1 MNKWLGV
8 AVATLIASGAFA
20 QQEQAGA
27 ADFIACQDAVKKND
41 FDGMIASCEKA
52 LSANADLFLGNYYL
66 GYAYKAKKRY
76 DKCGANFETFIQKVG
91 DNDKAADM
99 INNSNRECGLCLA
112 RGSSPTKAT
121 SYLQKAA
128 SAKPNDTEVQF
139 FLGITQMRAN
149 REGAAEQAFAKVI
162 QLDPT
167 LAPRAYYY
175 AGRINFNEQDWAKAT
190 QRLEK
195 YLELKPDDTFAADSH
210 FMVGSMAV
218 RGAEDSPDAAAAHQK
233 AISHLTLFLEA
244 KPDAPQ
250 SPQAHYILGSLAAQ
264 AEDNAAAKTHFERYL
279 ELEPNGA
286 QADEVKQFLADLSEA
301 EAGN

>member
-1 MNKWLGV
+1 MNKWLGL
-8 AVATLIASGAFA
+8 AVATLIAGGAFA

-27 ADFIACQDAVKKND
+27 ADFRTCQEAVKKND
-41 FDGMIASCEKA
+41 FDAVIASCEKA
-52 LSANADLFLGNYYL
+52 LSANADLFASNYYL
-66 GYAYKAKKRY
+66 GYAYRSKKRY
-76 DKCGANFETFIQKVG
+76 DKCAANFDTFIQKVG
-91 DNDKAADM
+91 DNADAADM
-99 INNSNRECGLCLA
+99 INNSNREGGLCYA
-112 RGSSPTKAT
+112 RGSTPAKAT

-128 SAKPNDTEVQF
+128 STKPNDTEVQF
-139 FLGITQMRAN
+139 FLGITQMRAK
-149 REGAAEQAFAKVI
+149 RENEAEQAFAKVI

-167 LAPRAYYY
+167 LHRAYYY
-175 AGRINFNEQDWAKAT
+175 AGRINFNQQDWAKAT

-218 RGAEDSPDAAAAHQK
+218 RGAESSPDAAAANQK
-233 AISHLTLFLEA
+233 AITHLTLFLEA

-264 AEDNAAAKTHFERYL
+264 AEDIAAAKTHFERYL
-279 ELEPNGA
+279 ELEPNGP
-286 QADEVKQFLADLSEA
+286 QADEIKKFLADLSEA

>member
-8 AVATLIASGAFA
+8 AVATLIAGGAFA

-27 ADFIACQDAVKKND
+27 TDFRACQEAVKKND
-41 FDGMIASCEKA
+41 FDGIIASCEKA

-66 GYAYKAKKRY
+66 GYAYRAKKGY
-76 DKCGANFETFIQKVG
+76 DKCAANFDTFLQKIG
-91 DNDKAADM
+91 TNAEAADM
-99 INNSNRECGLCLA
+99 INNSTREAGLCYA

-121 SYLQKAA
+121 SYLEKAA
-128 SAKPNDTEVQF
+128 SAKPNDTQVQLA
-139 FLGITQMRAN
+139 LGITQMRAK
-149 REGAAEQAFAKVI
+149 REGAAEKAFAKVI

-167 LAPRAYYY
+167 RHRPYYY
-175 AGRINFNEQDWAKAT
+175 AGRINFNQQDWAKAT

-218 RGAEDSPDAAAAHQK
+218 RGAEDSADAAAANQK
-233 AISHLTLFLEA
+233 AVTHLTLFLKA

-264 AEDNAAAKTHFERYL
+264 AEDDSAAKTHFERYL

-286 QADEVKQFLADLSEA
+286 QADEVKKFLADLSEG

>member
-8 AVATLIASGAFA
+8 AVATLIAGGAFA

-27 ADFIACQDAVKKND
+27 ADFRACQEAVGKND
-41 FDGMIASCEKA
+41 FDSVIASCEKA
-52 LSANADLFLGNYYL
+52 LAADAKLFASNYYL
-66 GYAYKAKKRY
+66 GYAYRAKKRY
-76 DKCGANFETFIQKVG
+76 DECAQNFETFIQKVG
-91 DNDKAADM
+91 DNDEAADM
-99 INNSNRECGLCLA
+99 INNSNREGGLCYA
-112 RGSSPTKAT
+112 RGATPTKAT
-121 SYLQKAA
+121 SYLEKAA
-128 SAKPNDTEVQF
+128 SAKPNDTEVHF
-139 FLGITQMRAN
+139 FLGITQMRAK
-149 REGAAEQAFAKVI
+149 RESAAEQAFAKVI

-167 LAPRAYYY
+167 LHRAYYY
-175 AGRINFNEQDWAKAT
+175 AGRINFNQQSWAKAT

-218 RGAEDSPDAAAAHQK
+218 RGAESSPDAAAANQK
-233 AISHLTLFLEA
+233 AVTHLTLFLEA

-264 AEDNAAAKTHFERYL
+264 AEDNAAAITHFERYL

-286 QADEVKQFLADLSEA
+286 QADEVKKFLADLSEA

>member
-1 MNKWLGV
+1 MNKWLGL
-8 AVATLIASGAFA
+8 AVATLIAGAAFA

-27 ADFIACQDAVKKND
+27 ADFRACQEAVGKND
-41 FDGMIASCEKA
+41 FDAVIASCEKA
-52 LSANADLFLGNYYL
+52 LSANADLYASNYYL
-66 GYAYKAKKRY
+66 GYAYRSKKRY
-76 DKCGANFETFIQKVG
+76 DKCAANFETFIQKVG
-91 DNDKAADM
+91 DNDEAADM
-99 INNSNRECGLCLA
+99 INNSNREGGLCFA
-112 RGSSPTKAT
+112 RGATPAKAI
-121 SYLQKAA
+121 SYLEKAA

-139 FLGITQMRAN
+139 FLGITQMRAK
-149 REGAAEQAFAKVI
+149 REGEAEQAFAKVI

-167 LAPRAYYY
+167 RHRPYYY
-175 AGRINFNEQDWAKAT
+175 AGRINFNQQDWAKAS

-218 RGAEDSPDAAAAHQK
+218 RGAEDSPDAAAANQK
-233 AISHLTLFLEA
+233 AVTHLTLFLEA

-264 AEDNAAAKTHFERYL
+264 AEDNAAAITHFKRYL

-286 QADEVKQFLADLSEA
+286 QADEVKKFLADLSEA

>member
-1 MNKWLGV
+1 MNKWLGL
-8 AVATLIASGAFA
+8 AVATLIAGAAFA

-27 ADFIACQDAVKKND
+27 ADFRACQEAVGTND
-41 FDGMIASCEKA
+41 FDTVITSCEKA
-52 LSANADLFLGNYYL
+52 LSANPDLFASNYYL
-66 GYAYKAKKRY
+66 GYAYRSKKSY
-76 DKCGANFETFIQKVG
+76 DKCAQNFETFIQKVG
-91 DNDKAADM
+91 DNAEAADM
-99 INNSNRECGLCLA
+99 INNSTREGGLCYA
-112 RGSSPTKAT
+112 RGSTPVKAT
-121 SYLQKAA
+121 TLLEKAA
-128 SAKPNDTEVQF
+128 STKPNDLQVQY
-139 FLGITQMRAN
+139 FLGITQMRAK
-149 REGAAEQAFAKVI
+149 REGEAEQAFAKVI

-167 LAPRAYYY
+167 LHRAYYY
-175 AGRINFNEQDWAKAT
+175 AGRINFNQQSWAKAS

-218 RGAEDSPDAAAAHQK
+218 RGAESSPDAAAANQK
-233 AISHLTLFLEA
+233 AITHLTLFLEA

-264 AEDNAAAKTHFERYL
+264 AEDIAAAKSHFERYL

>member
-1 MNKWLGV
+1 MNKWLGL

-27 ADFIACQDAVKKND
+27 ADFRACQEAVGTND
-41 FDGMIASCEKA
+41 FDTVIASCEKA
-52 LSANADLFLGNYYL
+52 LSANPDLFASNYYL
-66 GYAYKAKKRY
+66 GYAYRSKKNY
-76 DKCGANFETFIQKVG
+76 DKCAQNFDTFIQKVG
-91 DNDKAADM
+91 DNTEAADM
-99 INNSNRECGLCLA
+99 INNSNREGGLCFA
-112 RGSSPTKAT
+112 RGSTPTKAIAF
-121 SYLQKAA
+121 LEKAA
-128 SAKPNDTEVQF
+128 STKPNDTQVQF
-139 FLGITQMRAN
+139 FLGITQMRAK
-149 REGAAEQAFAKVI
+149 REGEAEQAFAKVI

-167 LAPRAYYY
+167 LHRAYYY
-175 AGRINFNEQDWAKAT
+175 AGRINFNQQDWAKAA

-218 RGAEDSPDAAAAHQK
+218 RSAESSPDAAAANQK
-233 AISHLTLFLEA
+233 AVTHLTLFIEA

-250 SPQAHYILGSLAAQ
+250 SSQAHYILGSLAAQ
-264 AEDNAAAKTHFERYL
+264 AEDIAAAKSHFQRYL

-286 QADEVKQFLADLSEA
+286 QADEVKQFLADLDEA